1 MKNHLLLLLFLFIG
15 LPNWYC
21 SAHVQGAGDTFEG
34 YEVTSKGAWCWF
46 ADPRAIHYESKDG
59 SINKTYIGYIDVHG
73 NIKAMQIDR
82 KTNRKEEVLIRS
94 WFQPDD
100 HNNPTFL
107 VLPDERVMV
116 FYSRHTDEPCFYY
129 RVSREPGDI
138 TTLGEEKIIKTKNNT
153 TYPSPFILS
162 DDPKHIYLCWRGI
175 NWHPTIGRLLVPDA
189 AGDTNF
195 DWGPYQ
201 IVQSTGARPYAKYT
215 SNGKDKICMTYTTGH
230 PDNECPNHVY
240 YNEIDINSLKLK
252 DVKGQ
257 VLATI
262 QDSPHHV
269 NAKSEYRTAYPNAVV
284 DCSGSRDWVWETA
297 LDAKGQPI
305 IAMVRISADKTKH
318 SYYYAN
324 WNGQKWNTTFLADAG
339 GHFHQTPDTERCY
352 SGGMAISK
360 SNVTEVY
367 GSVPVTGKYGTV
379 YEIMKFTVKADGTID
394 RKAVTHNSRKN
405 NARPYFI
412 FGAEKDS
419 LCLTWMYGNYYDW
432 IVSEKRPQGYCTAIH
447 AIVPLPGSEKV
458 DRTKS
463 LTAQACTDDFKRVK
477 SIGSTTSNNFT
488 LSLLL
493 EGMKQLPGGMLCS
506 FGNVAYGIDNRTRKP
521 FLLVNDCYLAST
533 NVLGT
538 SDGWRQYKR
547 STDGKWQEPVLPH
560 TLNLCITY
568 ANGVLNT
575 YVNGLLDQSVFVKDT
590 CAKKVFLT
598 RMKKGD
604 NPIWF
609 KLYDRKLSQEEIK
622 QLNIN

>member
-1 MKNHLLLLLFLFIG
+1 MKKQLLTLLLLTASLLHFHCMAQELADK
-15 LPNWYC
+15 
-21 SAHVQGAGDTFEG
+21 SMFEG
-34 YEVTSKGAWCWF
+34 YEVASEGAWCWF
-46 ADPRAIHYESKDG
+46 ADPRALHYESKDG

-73 NIKAMQIDR
+73 NIKGMQIDR
-82 KTNRKEEVLIRS
+82 NNNRKEEVLIRS

-138 TTLGEEKIIKTKNNT
+138 TTLGEEKIIKTKNKT

-175 NWHPTIGRLLVPDA
+175 NWHPTVGRLLIPDA
-189 AGDTNF
+189 GGDTNF

-201 IVQSTGARPYAKYT
+201 MVQSTGARPYAKYT

-230 PDNECPNHVY
+230 PDNEYPNHVY

-252 DVKGQ
+252 DVKGE

-262 QDSPHHV
+262 QDGPHHV
-269 NAKSEYRTAYPNAVV
+269 NAKSEYQTAYPNAVV
-284 DCSGSRDWVWETA
+284 DCSDSRDWVWETA
-297 LDAKGQPI
+297 LDDKGRPV
-305 IAMVRISADKTKH
+305 IALVCISADKTEH

-339 GHFHQTPDTERCY
+339 GHFHQTPNTERCY

-360 SNVTEVY
+360 RNVTEVY
-367 GSVPVTGKYGTV
+367 GSVPVVGKHGTV
-379 YEIMKFTVKADGTID
+379 YEIMKFTVQENGSVNKET
-394 RKAVTHNSRKN
+394 VTHNSRKN
-405 NARPYFI
+405 NVRPYFI
-412 FGAEKDS
+412 PGTEKDS

-447 AIVPLPGSEKV
+447 AIAPLPGSEKI
-458 DRTKS
+458 DLTKG
-463 LTAQACTDDFKRVK
+463 LTAQICTDGFKRVK
-477 SIGSTTSNNFT
+477 FIGTASGEFT

-493 EGMKQLPGGMLCS
+493 EGMKQFPKGMLCS
-506 FGNVAYGIDNRTRKP
+506 FDNVAYGIDNRTRKP
-521 FLLVNDCYLAST
+521 FLLVDDCYFAST

-538 SDGWRQYKR
+538 SDGWRQYER

-568 ANGVLNT
+568 ADGVLKT
-575 YVNGLLDQSVFVKDT
+575 YVNGLLDQSVPVKET
-590 CAKKVFLT
+590 CAKNVFLT

-604 NPIWF
+604 NLIRF
-609 KLYDRKLSQEEIK
+609 KLYDRRLSQEEIK
-622 QLNIN
+622 QLSKN